1 MWTIEEI
8 RQYARKMIERES
20 RGNGDQMNALIRVGA
35 MCRMQPRTLRRLING
50 ENQDVRVRDAGNILA
65 AYQMQLSSL
74 IYQFQS
80 ELEAMRAKAE
90 AMSIG
95 PVDEEIEAL
104 SEKLRLATEK
114 AKQGR

>member
-1 MWTIEEI
+1 MWTVDEI

-20 RGNGDQMNALIRVGA
+20 RGNGQMNALIRIGA
-35 MCRMQPRTLRRLING
+35 LCSMQPRSLRRLING
-50 ENQDVRVRDAGNILA
+50 ENKDVLIRDAGNILA
-65 AYQMQLSSL
+65 AYQTHLSSQ
-74 IYQFQS
+74 ISQFQS
-80 ELEAMRAKAE
+80 ELEAVQARLD

-95 PVDEEIEAL
+95 PIGEEIEAL